1 MKGLLKKEWY
11 AFLQKPVT
19 FLFPLALFVVLA
31 IQTKSQ
37 VILMY
42 LPLYFGILPVTLM
55 SADEVSHWER
65 YMHGLPYSRSAI
77 VSEKYVTVLILSVFS
92 MLVSGVLLFFFM
104 NTGFAVSQFL
114 FLIAAAF
121 AASVLLPSVMLPLN
135 LRFGAAKARIAL
147 GVIFAVFGCL
157 AALSVDDD
165 GGSRFQLLE
174 KLAGL
179 NISLGALTGI
189 LFASAAVIMAAS
201 WCIALMLYR
210 KKQF

>member
-1 MKGLLKKEWY
+1 
-11 AFLQKPVT
+11 
-19 FLFPLALFVVLA
+19 
-31 IQTKSQ
+31 
-37 VILMY
+37 
-42 LPLYFGILPVTLM
+42 
-55 SADEVSHWER
+55 
-65 YMHGLPYSRSAI
+65 
-77 VSEKYVTVLILSVFS
+77 
-92 MLVSGVLLFFFM
+92 M
-104 NTGFAVSQFL
+104 NTGFAAAQFL

-157 AALSVDDD
+157 AALSVDDE